1 MPVRN
6 LVVNKNHMLVVHSA
20 TRTYLRDLD
29 RALLLSVMGVEG
41 TGVHSGRLGYE
52 SHIGGNIGSLNH
64 RGLYGDAAPLF
75 PGYTG

>member
-1 MPVRN
+1 
-6 LVVNKNHMLVVHSA
+6 
-20 TRTYLRDLD
+20 
-29 RALLLSVMGVEG
+29 MGVEG